1 MAATEVMEATEEMA
15 AQAEEAQAEETEAPV
30 SFPPIRDDEEN
41 ANTIDVDIENMVW
54 EVEDAPDNDQPAADE
69 VIAEEPPQYD
79 DYAYNNGY
87 ERRIARAYNKH
98 LFTWV
103 FSFFCG
109 IYGVDRF
116 VRGQIALGVLKLATF
131 GGFGIWYL
139 VDLMIALTKS
149 YLGEYSEEDDLY
161 FDRYGRYI

>member
-54 EVEDAPDNDQPAADE
+54 EVEDAPENNQSAADE
-69 VIAEEPPQYD
+69 VIAEEPQYD

-87 ERRIARAYNKH
+87 EKRIARAYNKH

>member
-1 MAATEVMEATEEMA
+1 MAATDVMEATEEMA
-15 AQAEEAQAEETEAPV
+15 ATEEMTAQAEETKAPV
-30 SFPPIRDDEEN
+30 SFPPIKDDEEN

-69 VIAEEPPQYD
+69 VIAEEPLQYD
-79 DYAYNNGY
+79 DYAYNN
-87 ERRIARAYNKH
+87 
-98 LFTWV
+98 V
-103 FSFFCG
+103 SFFCG